1 MCPVEHWSAEF
12 FARTSWI
19 SELIQSPSGTVIIK
33 AILRRQ
39 EHSLPQ
45 KAHITDDTCLT
56 IQYNCNLLSSVQG
69 CDLSC
74 MLQPHYLLSVLL
86 AVPPIRTVCYFV
98 ILWNLNTSKVTAS
111 FQRDLCQWNQNTS
124 AGGGW
129 CMGCVGGGASGINMW
144 QIKNASEIRELLRA
158 SLVSVICW
166 CTKHNVHIV
175 RLWFENNRPATSLQ
189 PHWVINSFTA

>member
-1 MCPVEHWSAEF
+1 MYA
-12 FARTSWI
+12 
-19 SELIQSPSGTVIIK
+19 
-33 AILRRQ
+33 
-39 EHSLPQ
+39 
-45 KAHITDDTCLT
+45 TCLT

-86 AVPPIRTVCYFV
+86 AVPPTRTVCYFV
-98 ILWNLNTSKVTAS
+98 ILWNFNTSEVTVS
-111 FQRDLCQWNQNTS
+111 FQRDLCQSNQNTS
-124 AGGGW
+124 ALLGLVDGLCRG
-129 CMGCVGGGASGINMW
+129 GGGASGINMW

>member
-1 MCPVEHWSAEF
+1 MCPVEHWSAES

-86 AVPPIRTVCYFV
+86 AVPPTRTVCYFV

-129 CMGCVGGGASGINMW
+129 WMGCVGGGIWHQHVANQKCIWNKGATKSIF
-144 QIKNASEIRELLRA
+144 SVCYLLMY
-158 SLVSVICW
+158 
-166 CTKHNVHIV
+166 
-175 RLWFENNRPATSLQ
+175 
-189 PHWVINSFTA
+189 